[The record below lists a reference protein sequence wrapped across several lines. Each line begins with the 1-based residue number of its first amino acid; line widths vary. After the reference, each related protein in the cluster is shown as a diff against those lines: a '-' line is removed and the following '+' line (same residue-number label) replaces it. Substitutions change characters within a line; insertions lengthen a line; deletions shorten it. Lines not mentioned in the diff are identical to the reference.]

1 MVTMKE
7 ESNIYIGV
15 EDEMKKVSAEYD
27 SVKNKVDEIKA
38 VDGTV
43 SKELKKQKY
52 EKVVMA

>member
-1 MVTMKE
+1 MKD
-7 ESNIYIGV
+7 ESNIYDGV
-15 EDEMKKVSAEYD
+15 EGEMKKVSAEYD

-52 EKVVMA
+52 EKVVVA